1 LTIAATIATEPRRAG
16 RRNATASTEAVTTGP
31 RARVLAARP
40 AATSIQE
47 RTAPP
52 GFLLLFFFFGGG
64 ERERECEVEVSSSF
78 VFRVSRA
85 LARAREKRRASFFT
99 AHRLAPSLLLSLTA
113 ADPQVIDVR
122 GRDQLVEHDSSG

>member
-1 LTIAATIATEPRRAG
+1 M
-16 RRNATASTEAVTTGP
+16 
-31 RARVLAARP
+31 
-40 AATSIQE
+40 
-47 RTAPP
+47 
-52 GFLLLFFFFGGG
+52 
-64 ERERECEVEVSSSF
+64 SSSF

-85 LARAREKRRASFFT
+85 GKRAREKRRASFFT